1 MKFDENVLRGLISQ
15 IASGCDTYI
24 QKYKELTDL
33 VDSVQNGTFSGE
45 VATVFQ
51 NAYNSH
57 KKTFTDVT
65 TDIEDKGQE
74 IKTKTDAGVDLLE
87 ELKGTIN

>member
-1 MKFDENVLRGLISQ
+1 MTSRKLLIFC
-15 IASGCDTYI
+15 A
-24 QKYKELTDL
+24 QKRSK
-33 VDSVQNGTFSGE
+33 
-45 VATVFQ
+45 TVFQ